1 MTLQNSLESQ
11 LNDLNLNEKE
21 KVISTSLIDSLDDSG
36 QLIEEI
42 NEIENFLD
50 YQFTYKEIESVLKNV
65 IHSLDPAGVGFRTI
79 KEVIFII

>member
-1 MTLQNSLESQ
+1 MKEIY
-11 LNDLNLNEKE
+11 LNLNEKE

-79 KEVIFII
+79 KEVIFIQLSRKELI